1 MNLKQL
7 LNLLH
12 VCLHFSPISSV
23 VCSSVVGGMM
33 GGYGDTAFFEDGGF
47 LKICGDGNWQQVML
61 TSLFG
66 LQFIVLG

>member
-12 VCLHFSPISSV
+12 VFLHFSPISSE
-23 VCSSVVGGMM
+23 VCVAIASVVAGMM

-47 LKICGDGNWQQVML
+47 LKICGGGNFLVCR
-61 TSLFG
+61 
-66 LQFIVLG
+66 FIVLG